1 MNLRQ
6 LQQFLALAETG
17 NFHRAAERLHMA
29 QPPLSVSIR
38 KLEEELGSRL
48 FERTASGAVLTAM
61 GEAMLHDARCA
72 LFHAQQCRQAV
83 HDARVGEG
91 GLLRLGIIGSA
102 TYALLPQ
109 LIPSLRQRYPKIE
122 LELTEAT
129 SSEIL
134 EGLASRRFDAGL
146 VRYPLLDPSGF
157 DLLPLDRDDFVLAV
171 SETSPL
177 AQRDAIALS
186 EAAHEPFIMYPQHKV
201 PGLSALAMM
210 RCQFSGFAPRV
221 SQEAMQ
227 VQTIMSLVASG
238 LGVGLV
244 AGVARLVVPPGVKCL
259 VLTDNPPGFQLSI
272 ALARRAGET
281 SMLVARF
288 TDFVRGFSRKL
299 PPPSAWSRQQ
309 SSPAGLETTDFAPTI
324 STR

>member
-6 LQQFLALAETG
+6 LQQFVALAETG

-48 FERTASGAVLTAM
+48 FERTTSGVVLTPM

-83 HDARVGEG
+83 QDARAGEG

-109 LIPSLRQRYPKIE
+109 LIPSLRTRYPNME

-157 DLLPLDRDDFVLAV
+157 ELLPLDRDDFVLAV
-171 SETSPL
+171 AETSPL
-177 AQRDAIALS
+177 AQRDAIALTD
-186 EAAHEPFIMYPQHKV
+186 AAHEPFIMYPQHKV

-259 VLTDNPPGFQLSI
+259 ALTDNPPGFQLSI

-281 SMLVARF
+281 SMIVTRF
-288 TDFVRGFSRKL
+288 SDYVRDFSNV
-299 PPPSAWSRQQ
+299 P
-309 SSPAGLETTDFAPTI
+309 
-324 STR
+324 